1 MERQTDTPQ
10 LHQQITQV
18 LWMTSELFGNQILGT
33 YLYGSATLGSLR
45 PDSDIDI
52 LIITNKELSTDVREA
67 LTKQLM
73 NISGR
78 GHNCE
83 KRPLEITVINQNDMI
98 PWQFPPKC
106 EYMYGEW
113 LRSEME
119 TGKIPQAHYDP
130 DVAILL
136 WQARKYSNVLK
147 GVDAKKLIPCISIED
162 IRKAIQY
169 SLPGLIAS
177 LKGDERNVLL
187 TLSRMW
193 FTLEIGEIC
202 TKDIAAE
209 WVYSKLPKDMSPLLE
224 IAKEAY
230 LGNLQDD
237 WGASENKTILLA
249 DYMKQKIKELLKRLS

>member
-1 MERQTDTPQ
+1 
-10 LHQQITQV
+10 
-18 LWMTSELFGNQILGT
+18 MTRT
-33 YLYGSATLGSLR
+33 Y
-45 PDSDIDI
+45 P
-52 LIITNKELSTDVREA
+52 
-67 LTKQLM
+67 
-73 NISGR
+73 
-78 GHNCE
+78 
-83 KRPLEITVINQNDMI
+83 
-98 PWQFPPKC
+98 
-106 EYMYGEW
+106 
-113 LRSEME
+113 
-119 TGKIPQAHYDP
+119 
-130 DVAILL
+130 L

-147 GVDAKKLIPCISIED
+147 GVEAKKLIPCISIED

-193 FTLEIGEIC
+193 FTLETGEIC

-249 DYMKQKIKELLKRLS
+249 